1 MIKHLVIGLIAYRE
15 KTIRA
20 MFAVGDSVGAASNS
34 AEFELA
40 ALMGRRGG
48 NTQCLKVY
56 GRCHYPGQQLLDIF
70 NNGVL

>member
-1 MIKHLVIGLIAYRE
+1 
-15 KTIRA
+15 

-48 NTQCLKVY
+48 DTQCLKVY